1 MVKGGSLMETKVI
14 NQEIGKNWAMY
25 QGDNVQV
32 IKGIPDNSIGLS
44 VFYRHLSTY
53 IHIQTAC

>member
-1 MVKGGSLMETKVI
+1 METKVI